1 MPMIEV
7 DEEEFRRNSLLT
19 ATVNKWMQNPKSKRK
34 LLEAHKAFDP
44 KAEIPELDA
53 PDPFDEKLNPV
64 LTEVRALQKQLEDE
78 RADRD
83 KREKLNEFE
92 AKIQKGFAQLREEER
107 LTADGEAAVRKIMEE
122 EGITNPVIAFDHLQ
136 RRHPPQVPVTPGG
149 SGAWNFMEPPPE
161 DQKDLQAL
169 IQTKGESV
177 SLIDKMARDALAEIR
192 GQSRR

>member
-34 LLEAHKAFDP
+34 LLEAHRAFDP

-64 LTEVRALQKQLEDE
+64 LTEVQALKKQLEDE

-83 KREKLNEFE
+83 KKEKLAEFD
-92 AKIQKGFAQLREEER
+92 AKI
-107 LTADGEAAVRKIMEE
+107 
-122 EGITNPVIAFDHLQ
+122 
-136 RRHPPQVPVTPGG
+136 
-149 SGAWNFMEPPPE
+149 
-161 DQKDLQAL
+161 
-169 IQTKGESV
+169 
-177 SLIDKMARDALAEIR
+177 
-192 GQSRR
+192 

>member
-34 LLEAHKAFDP
+34 LLEAHRAFDP

-64 LTEVRALQKQLEDE
+64 LTEVQALKKQLEDE

-83 KREKLNEFE
+83 KKEKLAEFD
-92 AKIQKGFAQLREEER
+92 AKIQKGFARLREEER
-107 LTADGEAAVRKIMEE
+107 LTPDGEAAVLKIMQE

-149 SGAWNFMEPPPE
+149 SGAWNFMEPPAE